1 MPLKING
8 TTIPWSLVTSAVIA
22 IFWLSGLSFQVA
34 ANGES
39 LKTHVPEDQAQT
51 AEIRERLAKI
61 EAHQEATKE
70 DVDEIKSEQK
80 DQSDKLDRI
89 LEAVRESG

>member
-8 TTIPWSLVTSAVIA
+8 TTIPWAFVTSTVIA

-34 ANGES
+34 ANGDQ
-39 LKTHVPEDQAQT
+39 LAAHVPEDQAQT
-51 AEIRERLAKI
+51 TEIRERLAKI

-80 DQSDKLDRI
+80 AQSDKLDKI
-89 LEAVRESG
+89 LEKVSESG